1 MKNTEKLL
9 NWNGTQDKKIILFL
23 DGNNQS
29 TWFLFS
35 GFEIYSMTAFLT
47 SLGMITGTGRPL

>member
-9 NWNGTQDKKIILFL
+9 NWIGTQDKKIILFL

-29 TWFLFS
+29 TWFAL
-35 GFEIYSMTAFLT
+35 
-47 SLGMITGTGRPL
+47 